1 MKRLEREVEG
11 MKGNEKA
18 NEVLVRN
25 HRELT
30 EKVDVLIR
38 SSGKKKKKENKEVIN
53 MPTRLRLS
61 PKK

>member
-11 MKGNEKA
+11 MRGNEKA

-30 EKVDVLIR
+30 EKVRADMLI
-38 SSGKKKKKENKEVIN
+38 S
-53 MPTRLRLS
+53 LRLAHY
-61 PKK
+61 